1 MALTR
6 LCVIVMFLIFTGTAA
21 PETSRAGDTLESLR
35 SEIETLKQRIAEL
48 EAEKAARPAVPGRDP
63 FLSPPGGQ
71 WDPFDEIL
79 RMQEE
84 MDRMFDNSFQ
94 RRGAAGAGM
103 FNSNMS
109 YDGEFN
115 VEETDKGYV
124 LKVDIAGLDKE
135 KLDIQINKHSITI
148 TGQSSEQA
156 AQEGPRGTFHRQSFG
171 SFLKTIPLPLDADTD
186 AARIDKTDD
195 LLTINI
201 PKKS

>member
-1 MALTR
+1 MLLTR
-6 LCVIVMFLIFTGTAA
+6 LFVIVMFFTLAGASFT
-21 PETSRAGDTLESLR
+21 EISRAEDTLESLR
-35 SEIETLKQRIAEL
+35 SEIETLKERIAEL
-48 EAEKAARPAVPGRDP
+48 EAEKAARPAVPDHDP
-63 FLSPPGGQ
+63 FSGPPGGQ

-84 MDRMFDNSFQ
+84 MDRMFDSSFQ

-124 LKVDIAGLDKE
+124 LKVDIAGLDKD

-148 TGQSSEQA
+148 TGQSSEQT
-156 AQEGPRGTFHRQSFG
+156 AQEGPRGAFHRQSFG

-186 AARIDKTDD
+186 AAKIDKTGD

-201 PKKS
+201 PKKP